1 MSATKPSAAR
11 SLRAIFTLL
20 SAQREQIMMVDRRP
34 RRLRTALPALTALG
48 LGLGLLTAADASA
61 QTLDKVKARG
71 SVACGVNPDLFG
83 FSTRDAQGR
92 WSGFDVDLCRALAAA
107 IFDDPNK
114 VQFTPLSTGDR
125 LQALQAD
132 QIDVLSRNTTWTLSR
147 EAPLKLNF
155 AAVTYY
161 DGQGFLTRRSA
172 NATSALELDGASVC
186 VQKGTTS
193 ALNFAD
199 YFRTNN
205 MKYQVVALDSLDEL
219 LKTYDQ
225 GKCTVLT
232 SDTSQLFAARL
243 RLSAPD
249 DHVVLPDI
257 ISKEPLGP
265 FVRFGDD
272 QWLGIVKWTHY
283 AMVNAEELGVSSKN
297 LDEALKS
304 NKPDVKRLVGSDEN
318 YGTQMGLSNDW
329 VVRIIKHVGNYGE
342 VFERNVGTATK
353 LAIPRGINSLWTN
366 GGIQY
371 APPIR

>member
-1 MSATKPSAAR
+1 MIADRYPRSAR
-11 SLRAIFTLL
+11 HVL
-20 SAQREQIMMVDRRP
+20 SALIM
-34 RRLRTALPALTALG
+34 LG
-48 LGLGLLTAADASA
+48 AGLLFSGAASA
-61 QTLDKVKARG
+61 QTLEKVKARG
-71 SVACGVNPDLFG
+71 NVVCGVNPDLLG
-83 FSTRDAQGR
+83 FSTKDAQGS

-107 IFDDPNK
+107 IFNDPSK
-114 VQFTPLSTGDR
+114 VQFTPLSTTER

-132 QIDVLSRNTTWTLSR
+132 KIDVLSRNTTWTFSR
-147 EAPLKLNF
+147 EASLKLNF

-161 DGQGFLTRRSA
+161 DGQGFLVRRSA

-193 ALNFAD
+193 ELNFAD
-199 YFRTNN
+199 FFRTNN
-205 MKYQVVALDSLDEL
+205 LKYQLVAVETLDEL
-219 LKTYDQ
+219 LKVYDA

-272 QWLGIVKWTHY
+272 QWLGIVKWTHF
-283 AMVNAEELGVSSKN
+283 AMVNAEELGVSSKTI
-297 LDEALKS
+297 DEALKS
-304 NKPDVKRLVGSDEN
+304 NKPDVKRLVGTDEN
-318 YGTQMGLSNDW
+318 YGAQMGLTNDW
-329 VVRIIKHVGNYGE
+329 AIRIIRHVGNYGE
-342 VFERNVGTATK
+342 VFERNVGTGTK
-353 LAIPRGINSLWTN
+353 LAIPRGINSLWNN